1 MSERAQAVAVPGISR
16 VLAMA
21 LMVALA
27 AAAAP
32 ASAQRDEDED
42 EDEDEEAAEVE
53 ATPLK
58 PDFKGAVGLGLIGA
72 ELGFVV
78 PALAGARDTWV
89 YIVFPVLGAGG
100 GAVAGYFLL
109 EQGDG
114 EPEIAVAALTAGM
127 ALVIPALVV
136 TLAATAYDPEEEAPS
151 TAAVRRARELAHAG
165 PGLVRWSERGVVLAP
180 PGISTGSLV
189 SRAEALRTGAT
200 RANSV
205 RVGLVSGVF

>member
-1 MSERAQAVAVPGISR
+1 MTAPSLRLP
-16 VLAMA
+16 L
-21 LMVALA
+21 ALA
-27 AAAAP
+27 IGFALLVPP
-32 ASAQRDEDED
+32 AQSFAQ
-42 EDEDEEAAEVE
+42 DEEPVEVE
-53 ATPLK
+53 PVAPDPLSA
-58 PDFKGAVGLGLIGA
+58 DFKGMIGLGLIGA

-114 EPEIAVAALTAGM
+114 HPEAAVAVLTAGM

-136 TLAATAYDPEEEAPS
+136 TLAATAYEPEAEAPS
-151 TAAVRRARELAHAG
+151 AAKATHRRVRMLAQAG

-180 PGISTGSLV
+180 PGVSAGPTI

-200 RANSV
+200 RASSV
-205 RVGLVSGVF
+205 RVALLSGVF

>member
-1 MSERAQAVAVPGISR
+1 MTAPSLRLSLAIAIGFALLAPPAQSF
-16 VLAMA
+16 
-21 LMVALA
+21 
-27 AAAAP
+27 
-32 ASAQRDEDED
+32 AQ
-42 EDEDEEAAEVE
+42 DEEEEGEEEPAPEP
-53 ATPLK
+53 TTDPLTA
-58 PDFKGAVGLGLIGA
+58 DFKGMIGLGLIGA

-114 EPEIAVAALTAGM
+114 HPEAAVAVLTAGM

-136 TLAATAYDPEEEAPS
+136 TLAATAYEPEDEAPS
-151 TAAVRRARELAHAG
+151 TAAVRRARQLAMAG

-180 PGISTGSLV
+180 PGIATGPTV
-189 SRAEALRTGAT
+189 SHAEALRTGAT
-200 RANSV
+200 RTNSV
-205 RVGLVSGVF
+205 RVGLLSGVF